1 VTRVK
6 YANAGSHAGRI
17 LLRILAVLLCAEIV
31 LLVLHVVDDKR
42 AVLAD
47 TSAVEAMGFEAIA
60 TIKHP
65 PISAY
70 NEVTRR
76 LLFEADRRQI
86 VKSTVRDDRSAS
98 ARKFASN
105 WRLTGVAIGE
115 ERSVAILE
123 NTRSGEVLSLATGD
137 SSDGWSIDHIDSN
150 RVVVRSGVDRQE
162 FVLDKS
168 VRPDVAIARRNGVL
182 VRTE

>member
-1 VTRVK
+1 M
-6 YANAGSHAGRI
+6 
-17 LLRILAVLLCAEIV
+17 AVLLLAEV
-31 LLVLHVVDDKR
+31 SFLALHFTDGKQALVT
-42 AVLAD
+42 D
-47 TSAVEAMGFEAIA
+47 TSAVEAMGFVAVAAIR
-60 TIKHP
+60 HP

-76 LLFEADRRQI
+76 PLFEEDRRQI
-86 VKSTVRDDRSAS
+86 VASTGRDNKSAA

-137 SSDGWSIDHIDSN
+137 SNDGWAIDHIDSN
-150 RVVVRSGVDRQE
+150 RVVIRSGVNSQE